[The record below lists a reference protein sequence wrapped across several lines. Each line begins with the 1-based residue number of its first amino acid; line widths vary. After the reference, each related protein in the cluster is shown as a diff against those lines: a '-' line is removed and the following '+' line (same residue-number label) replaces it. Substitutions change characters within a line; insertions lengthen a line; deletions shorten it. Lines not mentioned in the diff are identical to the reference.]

1 MTGER
6 VLYGVAGSPGIGIG
20 HALVYKEKPMGSLE
34 REIADPKMELERY
47 RNAVET
53 FCRVTQ
59 VKADRVAEMAGKE
72 QGDIIRCQTD
82 MIHDPYMS
90 GQVEGRIA
98 LGQSA
103 EAALSASCDLFID
116 LFTASEDEI
125 IRQRAAD
132 VRDLRGGMLRLLLG
146 LPEMDFSALQPGTV
160 LLAEELSPSAVSVLN
175 SANVEGIVLGKG
187 GPTSH
192 SAILARALEIPA
204 VLGVEDRVMDTAPGE
219 AVIVDGNRGCVVFS
233 PSPEMKTVY
242 ENRQKDFQQLR
253 ASLRE
258 FVGRETR
265 TADGERIQLA
275 ANAGGVGDA
284 TRAAG
289 YGCDG
294 IGLVRTEFLYLDRTS
309 QPGEDEQFHAYRQI
323 LSAMHGKP
331 VIIRTLDVGGDKNLP
346 YLPQVKE
353 DNPFLGCRGL
363 RFSLR
368 EEDMFRVHLRAVLR
382 ASAYGKARLLLPM
395 VTGVEEVRH
404 AREILEEEKEVLRR
418 KKIAFDENL
427 PVGVMIETVA
437 ACLMAEAF
445 AKEAD
450 FFSLGTN
457 DLTQYVLGVD
467 RGNARVAHLYSYFH
481 PGVLRMV
488 RQVLETAQRTG
499 TKVSMCGEAAADTA
513 LTPVWLSFGLKEFSV
528 APVSLLP
535 VRKAISLWTSKE
547 AKEVTEEAMSL
558 ETEEEVREFLKAHE
572 K

>member
-1 MTGER
+1 M
-6 VLYGVAGSPGIGIG
+6 
-20 HALVYKEKPMGSLE
+20 
-34 REIADPKMELERY
+34 
-47 RNAVET
+47 
-53 FCRVTQ
+53 
-59 VKADRVAEMAGKE
+59 
-72 QGDIIRCQTD
+72 
-82 MIHDPYMS
+82 
-90 GQVEGRIA
+90 
-98 LGQSA
+98 
-103 EAALSASCDLFID
+103 
-116 LFTASEDEI
+116 
-125 IRQRAAD
+125 
-132 VRDLRGGMLRLLLG
+132 
-146 LPEMDFSALQPGTV
+146 
-160 LLAEELSPSAVSVLN
+160 
-175 SANVEGIVLGKG
+175 
-187 GPTSH
+187 
-192 SAILARALEIPA
+192 
-204 VLGVEDRVMDTAPGE
+204 
-219 AVIVDGNRGCVVFS
+219 
-233 PSPEMKTVY
+233 
-242 ENRQKDFQQLR
+242 
-253 ASLRE
+253 
-258 FVGRETR
+258 
-265 TADGERIQLA
+265 
-275 ANAGGVGDA
+275 GDA

-323 LSAMHGKP
+323 LSAMRGKP

-547 AKEVTEEAMSL
+547 AEEVTEEAMSL

>member
-20 HALVYKEKPMGSLE
+20 HALVYKEKPMGSLD

-242 ENRQKDFQQLR
+242 VNRQKDFQQLR

-323 LSAMHGKP
+323 LSAMRGKP

-547 AKEVTEEAMSL
+547 AEEVTEEAMSL

>member
-20 HALVYKEKPMGSLE
+20 HSLVYKEKPMGSLD

-47 RNAVET
+47 HNAVDT
-53 FCRVTQ
+53 FCRITQ
-59 VKADRVAEMAGKE
+59 VKADRVAEMVGKE

-82 MIHDPYMS
+82 MIRDPYMN

-125 IRQRAAD
+125 TRQRAAD
-132 VRDLRGGMLRLLLG
+132 IRDMRGGMLRLLLG

-160 LLAEELSPSAVSVLN
+160 LMAEELSPSAVSVLN
-175 SANVEGIVLGKG
+175 SANVAGIVLGKG

-204 VLGVEDRVMDTAPGE
+204 VLGVEGRVLDTAPGE
-219 AVIVDGNRGCVVFS
+219 PVIVDGNRGCVVFS
-233 PSPEMKTVY
+233 PSPEMRSVY
-242 ENRQKDFQQLR
+242 ESRQNDFLQLR
-253 ASLRE
+253 ASLRV

-275 ANAGGVGDA
+275 ANAGSVGDA

-294 IGLVRTEFLYLDRTS
+294 IGLLRTEFLYLDRTS
-309 QPGEDEQFHAYRQI
+309 QPGEEEQFHAYRQI
-323 LSAMHGKP
+323 LSAMRGKR

-346 YLPQVKE
+346 YLGQIKE
-353 DNPFLGCRGL
+353 ENPFLGCRGL

-368 EEDMFRVHLRAVLR
+368 EEDMFRAHLRAVLR
-382 ASAYGKARLLLPM
+382 ASAFGQAQLLLPM
-395 VTGVEEVRH
+395 VTGVEEIHR
-404 AREILEEEKEVLRR
+404 AREILEEEKEVLRHR
-418 KKIAFDENL
+418 GVAFDEHL
-427 PVGVMIETVA
+427 PMGVMVETVA
-437 ACLMAEAF
+437 ACLMADVF
-445 AKEAD
+445 SKEAD

-481 PGVLRMV
+481 PGVLRLI
-488 RQVLETAQRTG
+488 RQVLETAQSTG
-499 TKVSMCGEAAADTA
+499 TKVSMCGEAAAETA
-513 LTPVWLSFGLKEFSV
+513 LTPVLLAFGLKEFSV

-535 VRKAISLWTSKE
+535 VRKTI
-547 AKEVTEEAMSL
+547 SL
-558 ETEEEVREFLKAHE
+558 ETEEEVRTFLKAHE